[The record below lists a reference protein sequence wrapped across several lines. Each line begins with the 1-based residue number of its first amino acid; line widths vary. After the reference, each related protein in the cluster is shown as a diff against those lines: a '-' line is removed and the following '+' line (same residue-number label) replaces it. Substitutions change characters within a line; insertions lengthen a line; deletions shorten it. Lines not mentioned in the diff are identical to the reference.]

1 MKKVSV
7 NFSLKHRGVVSAKEQ
22 VAERLRQAIYTGELK
37 AGEELIQEE
46 LATQLGVSRIPV
58 REAFQILDNAG
69 MIEIQKNKRA
79 IVKAITKENISEQLE
94 IRTILEC
101 LSAEKACD
109 RAEDFSILEEINN
122 QIKNLETTPNYEMF
136 RELNTS
142 FHYELWHLAESPR
155 LEKMLHQLWFSIPS
169 VYPADILENIQR
181 NILEHDKIIDSLKK
195 HDKIALQ
202 EAMIKH
208 INTSKDKI
216 YRQLFS

>member
-142 FHYELWHLAESPR
+142 FHYEL
-155 LEKMLHQLWFSIPS
+155 
-169 VYPADILENIQR
+169 
-181 NILEHDKIIDSLKK
+181 
-195 HDKIALQ
+195 
-202 EAMIKH
+202 
-208 INTSKDKI
+208 
-216 YRQLFS
+216 